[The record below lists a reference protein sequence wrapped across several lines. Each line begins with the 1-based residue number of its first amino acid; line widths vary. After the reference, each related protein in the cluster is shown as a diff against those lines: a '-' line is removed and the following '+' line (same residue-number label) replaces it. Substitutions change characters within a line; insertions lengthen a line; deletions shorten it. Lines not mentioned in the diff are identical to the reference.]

1 MPHFVMAIDAAK
13 CLNCKACVVACQ
25 QRNGVPYGLSRNWV
39 RDFPDP
45 AAPLGRRFQPGAC
58 MHCDRPLCVDACPT
72 HATYK
77 AEDGSVRIDAARCIG
92 CGGCIEACPYG
103 ARFKNPRTGT
113 ADKCDYCAATPGQTP
128 ACVQVCPTGCRIFGD
143 ADNADDPVAW
153 ALAERER
160 SYVAPK
166 DFDTKP
172 TLAYLGDAGPL
183 DWPQSRPVPPALAGM
198 GPLAGLVK
206 LFAGLSLFGVVGVFL
221 KQLVCPSDAPD
232 PAAPSQDGGNGTR
245 DAAGTP
251 EKKDAPG
258 SAAQAHSAAGTP
270 HAPDGERHSAPQAPA
285 ASAPDTDAGTAD
297 VKPREEQ

>member
-45 AAPLGRRFQPGAC
+45 TAPLGRRFQPGAC

-92 CGGCIEACPYG
+92 CGGCIEACPYN
-103 ARFKNPRTGT
+103 ARFRHPVTGT

-143 ADNADDPVAW
+143 ADNADHPVAW
-153 ALAERER
+153 ALAEREQAH
-160 SYVAPK
+160 VAPK

-172 TLAYLGDAGPL
+172 TLTYLGEAGPL
-183 DWPQSRPVPPALAGM
+183 DWPQTRPVPPALAGM

-221 KQLVCPSDAPD
+221 KQLVCPSDAASPD
-232 PAAPSQDGGNGTR
+232 PGAPSP
-245 DAAGTP
+245 DAPRG
-251 EKKDAPG
+251 KDAPG
-258 SAAQAHSAAGTP
+258 AAAAQVSDATQKPNTP
-270 HAPDGERHSAPQAPA
+270 DAEQPHRPAPQAPA
-285 ASAPDTDAGTAD
+285 APTGPADA
-297 VKPREEQ
+297 KPREEQ

>member
-77 AEDGSVRIDAARCIG
+77 DEDGSVRIDAARCIG

-103 ARFKNPRTGT
+103 ARFKHPVTGT

-153 ALAERER
+153 ALAEREQAH
-160 SYVAPK
+160 VAPK

-172 TLAYLGDAGPL
+172 TLTYLGEAGPL
-183 DWPQSRPVPPALAGM
+183 DWPQTRPVPPALAGM

-221 KQLVCPSDAPD
+221 KQLVCPSDAASPD
-232 PAAPSQDGGNGTR
+232 PGAPSP
-245 DAAGTP
+245 DAPRG
-251 EKKDAPG
+251 KDAPG
-258 SAAQAHSAAGTP
+258 AAAAQVPDAAQKP
-270 HAPDGERHSAPQAPA
+270 DAPDAEQPHRPAPQAPA
-285 ASAPDTDAGTAD
+285 APTGPADA
-297 VKPREEQ
+297 KPREEQ

>member
-25 QRNGVPYGLSRNWV
+25 QRNGVPYGLSRNWI
-39 RDFPDP
+39 RDFPDS

-77 AEDGSVRIDAARCIG
+77 ADDGSVRIDAARCIG

-103 ARFKNPRTGT
+103 ARFKNPVTGT

-128 ACVQVCPTGCRIFGD
+128 ACVQVCPTGCRLFGD

-221 KQLVCPSDAPD
+221 KQLVCPSG
-232 PAAPSQDGGNGTR
+232 APSKDAGNGTR
-245 DAAGTP
+245 DAATP
-251 EKKDAPG
+251 QAEDAPDA
-258 SAAQAHSAAGTP
+258 AAQAYGVAGKP

-285 ASAPDTDAGTAD
+285 ASATGTDKGTGTAD
-297 VKPREEQ
+297 AKPREEQ